1 MSQMAIALI
10 ILGVTILC
18 FIFEPI
24 PLVVSA
30 VTASILYAF
39 TGLIKMEDVFV
50 SYNTNT
56 IVLMIA
62 MMIIGSSLF
71 HSGISEVIGEKMSKF
86 TGNSEKK
93 AILVTMIASCAL
105 SSVCTNIGVMTALAP
120 LVTAMCLSAGIA
132 PSKALLALLFGAQ
145 LGGFNTLVGVPS
157 NVFANSLMVGQG
169 YESFRLFDITPFGLG
184 VCVLGS
190 LYFAFFGSK
199 MLRDTGY
206 IPEFAQT
213 ERKQLDKRKAV
224 ISCTT
229 LFVVL
234 LVIAISPDAVP
245 MHIAA
250 VIGALVI
257 VGTRCMTVQEAS
269 RSIDWNC
276 AFLMGSL
283 SALSAGLQ
291 NSGVGTVVAE
301 MILKVFGQNPSTFL
315 ITTVLFFTIAIL
327 TQLMSN
333 TATILLFMP
342 IAISVAE
349 SIGVSVYP
357 VAMIVTLAG
366 AASYATPFAAPQNM
380 LAVGWTNYKF
390 MDFVKVGIPMVLLT
404 YLVVICLI
412 PIVMPF

>member
-18 FIFEPI
+18 FIFEPV

-315 ITTVLFFTIAIL
+315 ITTADVEYGNNSSVYADCHLCSGIYRSQRLSGSHDRNVGRGGIVCDSICRSAEYAGGGLDKLQIYGFCQGRHTDGIAYLSCCYMLNSNCNAIL
-327 TQLMSN
+327 ERGGN
-333 TATILLFMP
+333 DGP
-342 IAISVAE
+342 
-349 SIGVSVYP
+349 
-357 VAMIVTLAG
+357 
-366 AASYATPFAAPQNM
+366 
-380 LAVGWTNYKF
+380 
-390 MDFVKVGIPMVLLT
+390 
-404 YLVVICLI
+404 
-412 PIVMPF
+412 